1 MPETMFNN
9 LTGKL
14 LVAMPGIGDPRFEN
28 SVIFMCAHSDE
39 GSMGLII
46 NQVSHDIQVRDVF
59 EQLGINPTDMMA
71 PLPVHFGGPVELGR
85 GFVLHSVDY
94 EADSASMAVSPTYSM
109 TASRDIL
116 SDIALGGGPRER
128 LLCLGYSGMGAGS
141 VGARDR
147 RERLAHSRSTP
158 EIVFDVPNAQKWGRF
173 GALHRGQPRA
183 FVGRGGARLVAVPL
197 WRDATFGLAV

>member
-128 LLCLGYSGMGAGS
+128 LLCLGYSGWGPGQLE
-141 VGARDR
+141 
-147 RERLAHSRSTP
+147 REIVENGWLTVDPTP
-158 EIVFDVPNAQKWGRF
+158 EIVFDVPNAQKWDASVRSIGVSPALLSGEAGR
-173 GALHRGQPRA
+173 A
-183 FVGRGGARLVAVPL
+183 
-197 WRDATFGLAV
+197 